1 MEITWNGLSSFE
13 IKAARSSG
21 DVRIVTDPYQNTT
34 GLRFPRSL
42 QAEMVLTSH
51 DADDANNINA
61 VAGEPYLID
70 MPGEYE
76 VKDVFVFAIDAPLK
90 REEKKKRVDN
100 LIFRMEAEGMHVA
113 HLGALDRALTDNELQ
128 QLNNIDIL
136 MIPVGGERV
145 MTPKIAAEVISQV
158 EPRIIIPMTH
168 GLPSL
173 KEKLGTV
180 DVFCK
185 EFGTC
190 RREDLSKFKIK
201 KKDLPDEDMLIVTLS
216 K

>member
-13 IKAARSSG
+13 IKASRPSG
-21 DVRIVTDPYQNTT
+21 DVKIVTDPYQNTT
-34 GLRFPRSL
+34 GLRFSRTAQSEIL
-42 QAEMVLTSH
+42 LVSH
-51 DADDANNINA
+51 DEEDANNTSAIG
-61 VAGEPYLID
+61 GEPYVID
-70 MPGEYE
+70 IPGEFE
-76 VKDVFVFAIDAPLK
+76 VKDIFVFAIDAPLK
-90 REEKKKRVDN
+90 REEKKKRVNN
-100 LIFRMEAEGMHVA
+100 LIFRIEAEGMKLA
-113 HLGALDRALTDNELQ
+113 HLGALDRPLTDNELQ

-145 MTPKIAAEVISQV
+145 MTPKVAAEAISQI
-158 EPRIIIPMTH
+158 EPRIVIPMTH

-185 EFGTC
+185 ELGSC
-190 RREDLSKFKIK
+190 RREDISKFKIK
-201 KKDLPDEDMLIVTLS
+201 KRDLPEEDMLIVTLS